1 MTACEGP
8 TAADMRPTSV
18 ASGLQ
23 KSSEKIS
30 NVCPGGRSTQRWDW
44 EAANPLREAPSLLG
58 GRREGRSV
66 CGARASLPWSGAVSR
81 RSSRRAAWGPS
92 SRGGDGNRDRRRR
105 PHIPTPFPPVFFCML
120 SLSRSPLERCF
131 TPKCLII
138 RAETVPFPEPG
149 GPMMTARS
157 SGGTTMV
164 LPLLLRL
171 PLLPPRAGRGA
182 GGAPPSR
189 GAPPRTGGEP
199 RPVLRGKGSGSFSG
213 CQSGAGRKDPLR
225 KCTRGG
231 RDK

>member
-1 MTACEGP
+1 M
-8 TAADMRPTSV
+8 
-18 ASGLQ
+18 GLG
-23 KSSEKIS
+23 SSK
-30 NVCPGGRSTQRWDW
+30 PPQRS
-44 EAANPLREAPSLLG
+44 A
-58 GRREGRSV
+58 
-66 CGARASLPWSGAVSR
+66 LP
-81 RSSRRAAWGPS
+81 SRRAKRGPECCVVS
-92 SRGGDGNRDRRRR
+92 VRPFPGAGLCHARAPAGLRGDRPRGAGTGTGIVAAARTS
-105 PHIPTPFPPVFFCML
+105 PPPSPFPPVFFCML

-225 KCTRGG
+225 KCTGGG